1 MAKGL
6 CNEHE
11 EIENILPKICRKRC
25 NSLFRFYYANTIR
38 NTIFAAGKFDSM
50 KISYNWLRQ
59 FIKVKRSPAETAEL
73 LTDLGLEVEGIHA
86 FQSVKGSLRGIVV
99 GEVLTCEQHPNADR
113 LKVTTVDLGNGEPV
127 QIVCGAP
134 NVAAGQKVPV
144 ATVGTTLYDEK
155 GTPWEIK
162 KSKIRGENSNGMIC
176 AEDELGLGQS
186 HDGIM
191 ILDKNTTP
199 GTPAADLFE
208 IEDDHVFEIGLT
220 PNRADAMSHWGVA
233 RDLKAGLQQQ
243 GETPELITPS
253 VSGFHVDSRSK
264 RIPVKIQNPDL
275 VPRYCGVTISEVKI
289 AESPKWL
296 QNRLKAIG
304 ITPKNNV
311 VDITN
316 YVMHELG
323 QPLHAFDADQ
333 IAGNEIIVQTLP
345 AGTKFTTLDEVERE
359 LHEEDL
365 MICNTEKPLAIA
377 GVFGGIGSGVTSKTT
392 NLFIESAYFNPVTV
406 RKTAKRHGLNTDA
419 SFRYERGIDP
429 NITEYALKRAVL
441 LIQELGGGSVTSDID
456 DYYPKKVEDFPVF
469 LTFEKINSLIGQN
482 LSKETVK
489 SILASLEIRVN
500 NVTETGMGLTIPAYR
515 VDVKREA
522 DVIEEI
528 LRIYG
533 YNNIRFG
540 EKINASIA
548 NSGRFEDYK
557 IQNLIASQ
565 LVGQGFFET
574 MANSLT
580 APTYLGLSDNWKEDQ
595 AVKMLN
601 PLSQDL
607 SVLRQSLLFSGLEA
621 VKYNLNRKRS
631 DLKFF
636 EFGKTYH
643 NYFGRRQENKHL
655 AIFISGNRTRESWT
669 AANKPGD
676 FFFLKGIVT
685 TVLERLG
692 VNDVKVSP
700 VKNDIFAEGI
710 SYSSNKNRLVE
721 FGVIKKKILKKFDI
735 EQEVLYA
742 DFNWELVVETSKNQQ
757 NKFREISKF
766 QSVRRD
772 FALLLENQ
780 VKFEDIY
787 DIAFRTEKDILKEVS
802 LFDVYE
808 GANLPQGKKSYAV
821 SFILQDEKKT
831 LTDKQIDKIM
841 TKLQQNL
848 EKQLGAELR

>member
-1 MAKGL
+1 
-6 CNEHE
+6 
-11 EIENILPKICRKRC
+11 
-25 NSLFRFYYANTIR
+25 
-38 NTIFAAGKFDSM
+38 M

-59 FIKVKRSPAETAEL
+59 FIKINRSPEETGEL
-73 LTDLGLEVEGIHA
+73 LTDLGLEVEGIHE
-86 FQSVKGSLRGIVV
+86 FQSVKGSLKGIVV

-113 LKVTTVDLGNGEPV
+113 LKVTTVNLGNGEPV

-155 GTPWEIK
+155 GSPWEIK
-162 KSKIRGENSNGMIC
+162 KSKIRGESSHGMIC

-186 HDGIM
+186 HEGIM
-191 ILDKNTTP
+191 ILEEDLEP
-199 GTPAADLFE
+199 GTPAAKLFE
-208 IEDDHVFEIGLT
+208 IEDDQVFEIGLT

-243 GETPELITPS
+243 GENQELITPS
-253 VSGFHVDSRSK
+253 VSSFHVDSRSRK
-264 RIPVKIQNPDL
+264 IPVKITNADL
-275 VPRYCGVTISEVKI
+275 APRYCGVTVSGVEIK
-289 AESPKWL
+289 ESPKWL
-296 QNRLKAIG
+296 QNRLKSIG

-323 QPLHAFDADQ
+323 QPLHAFDADR
-333 IAGNEIIVQTLP
+333 ITGNEIIVQTLP
-345 AGTKFTTLDEVERE
+345 SGTKFNTLDEIERE

-365 MICNTEKPLAIA
+365 MICDAEKPLAIA
-377 GVFGGIGSGVTSKTT
+377 GVFGGIGSGVTSGTT

-441 LIQELGGGSVTSDID
+441 LIQELAGGSVSSDID
-456 DYYPKKVEDFPVF
+456 DHYPKKIEDFPVF
-469 LTFEKINSLIGQN
+469 LTFEKINTLIGQN
-482 LSKETVK
+482 LSKETIK

-500 NVTETGMGLTIPAYR
+500 NVTETGMGLTIPPYR

-528 LRIYG
+528 LRVYG
-533 YNNIRFG
+533 YNNIEFG
-540 EKINASIA
+540 EKINASVA
-548 NSGRFEDYK
+548 NSTRFEDYK
-557 IQNLIASQ
+557 LQNLIAGQ
-565 LVGQGFFET
+565 LVGQGFFES

-580 APTYLGLSDNWKEDQ
+580 TPTYIGLSDQLKEEH

-607 SVLRQSLLFSGLEA
+607 SVLRQSMLFSGLEA
-621 VKYNLNRKRS
+621 VSYNLNRKRA

-643 NYFGRRQENKHL
+643 NYGNREEQKHL
-655 AIFISGNRTRESWT
+655 SIFLSGNRNRETW
-669 AANKPGD
+669 ANPVQKGD
-676 FFFLKGIVT
+676 FFYLKGVVT
-685 TVLERLG
+685 SVLERLG
-692 VNDVKVSP
+692 ITNTKTSP
-700 VKNDIFAEGI
+700 VKNDIFSEGI
-710 SYSSNKNRLVE
+710 SITHNKTKLVE
-721 FGVIKKKILKKFDI
+721 FGVVKKKILKKFDI
-735 EQEVLYA
+735 GQEVLYA
-742 DFNWELVVETSKNQQ
+742 DFNWDLVVDTSKNQQ

-766 QSVRRD
+766 QAVRRD
-772 FALLLENQ
+772 FALLLDNS
-780 VKFEDIY
+780 VKFEEIH
-787 DIAFRTEKDILKEVS
+787 DIAFRTEKDLLKDVN

-808 GANLPQGKKSYAV
+808 GANLPEGKKSYAV

-841 TKLQQNL
+841 NKLQQNL